1 MATDP
6 LKDFPGY
13 ALRRASLAVMAALA
27 RRMSELGLRPTE
39 ATVLV
44 VIEANPGITQS
55 EVGQLLDIA
64 RANMAPL
71 AARLLERDLIVR
83 ERVDGRS
90 QGLSLSA
97 AERQLTRKI
106 LQTMTEHEAVLMGKI
121 PRAHHEI
128 FLNSLHLLWEADEA
142 TGVPRPARSRKASQ
156 RSVSKVR
163 LVQD

>member
-1 MATDP
+1 MVIDP

-13 ALRRASLAVMAALA
+13 ALRRASVAVMTALA
-27 RRMSELGLRPTE
+27 RRIAALSLRPAE

-71 AARLLERDLIVR
+71 TARLFERDLIER

-90 QGLSLSA
+90 HGLSLSA
-97 AERQLTRKI
+97 AGRQLTKKV
-106 LQTMTEHEAVLMGKI
+106 QQAMAEQEAALMAKI
-121 PRAHHEI
+121 PRAHHGI
-128 FLNSLHLLWEADEA
+128 FLSALQALWAPEPEAA
-142 TGVPRPARSRKASQ
+142 KPRRRAAKLSTSGD
-156 RSVSKVR
+156 
-163 LVQD
+163 L

>member
-97 AERQLTRKI
+97 AGRQLTRKI